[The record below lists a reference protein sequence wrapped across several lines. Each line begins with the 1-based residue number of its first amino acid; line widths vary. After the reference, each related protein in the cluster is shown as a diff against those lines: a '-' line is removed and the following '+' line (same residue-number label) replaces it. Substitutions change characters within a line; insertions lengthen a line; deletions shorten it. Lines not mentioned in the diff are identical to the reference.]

1 MSKYSTSKSY
11 SLLSDSSWIKKAE
24 DENEII
30 DRDNNFGVSVLSHYK
45 SNETLSP
52 EPDAF
57 TTTTSTRS
65 ASVQALAKRFS
76 ASEDDLGSSDSP
88 TGRSSYTRSYT
99 TRTCRDEPGSSTT
112 TTTVTNNGTS
122 ETTITTTTQTLRSS
136 VIGSPT
142 QTFNE
147 RVKSSS
153 KGAEDKLYQTLIPS
167 SIKGDFSPS
176 DSQKTVSS
184 TETVR
189 VSSISDSS
197 AEDKLYDTLLPST
210 IRTDYSPTDSKTSV
224 FTSKTVTVKSNPD
237 EDDLKTTTITRTP
250 STPED
255 QLYDTLLPRS
265 ITSPNG
271 EQTSSF
277 STRRTS
283 SYSSYTDDS
292 PTTRTTSYTISSSR
306 PSDDFTSDQKR
317 YSYTKS
323 SSSYND
329 ISSPTSSI
337 ITTRTS
343 RSDDMLS
350 DPFYTRSSSVRSD
363 RIVHEKDLCTQ
374 CRKPFDA
381 TAKMVLPEMKINC
394 HATCFKCEV
403 CNSTLGHMKAGDSLW
418 IYRSM
423 VHCDN
428 CFDITREKWRH

>member
-88 TGRSSYTRSYT
+88 TSRLSYTRSYT
-99 TRTCRDEPGSSTT
+99 TQTCRDEPRSST

-153 KGAEDKLYQTLIPS
+153 KG
-167 SIKGDFSPS
+167 
-176 DSQKTVSS
+176 
-184 TETVR
+184 
-189 VSSISDSS
+189 

>member
-30 DRDNNFGVSVLSHYK
+30 D
-45 SNETLSP
+45 P

-88 TGRSSYTRSYT
+88 TSRLSYTRSYT
-99 TRTCRDEPGSSTT
+99 TQTCRDEPRSST